1 MTRRFPL
8 PRTLRG
14 RLSLAFA
21 AVALLSV
28 AVAGVLVNTSFRWR
42 FEKYVKHGL
51 DEHAD
56 RLARVAGDL
65 LDREGAW
72 TPGASVQMTHWAVLD
87 DLQIRLDDTNGR
99 LIWQPT
105 SADLD
110 NMRRMMGISKPNPVG
125 VISPHTARVP
135 VMAAGRLAG
144 YLTVTGNRAAGM
156 YSEDDLSFLYVS
168 ALILVAAALASAL
181 LGVGI
186 GSVLARHLTSP
197 LDDIDRMARRIRRGD
212 LESRLALS
220 GSEEFE
226 TLAASLNHMAETLSH
241 QERFRRSLT
250 ADVAHEL
257 RTPLAG
263 VRGQLEALVDGVW
276 EPTPERLA
284 GCLNE
289 IMRLVRLVEDLER
302 LNEAENPTLPLRL
315 VNTSAKDLL
324 TQVGSVFAPQMAEK
338 RLEFRLEAPAEPLA
352 VQVDADKVVQILVNL
367 MSNAMKYTPAGG
379 AVTLGARRNDREG
392 TVSFY
397 VADNG
402 PGIPA
407 GEKSLIFER
416 FFRGDRSRSRA
427 TGGAGI
433 GLSIARALAERHGG
447 RLSVESAPGAGSVF
461 TLTLPLDST

>member
-1 MTRRFPL
+1 MTRLL

-28 AVAGVLVNTSFRWR
+28 AVAGILVNTSFRWR
-42 FEKYVKHGL
+42 FEKYVKSGL

-56 RLARVAGDL
+56 RLARIAGDL
-65 LDREGAW
+65 LDREGTW
-72 TPGASVQMTHWAVLD
+72 TTGAAVQMTHWAVLD
-87 DLQIRLDDTNGR
+87 DLQIRLDDPNGH

-105 SADLD
+105 PADLD
-110 NMRRMMGISKPNPVG
+110 NMRRMMGISKPVSVG
-125 VISPHTARVP
+125 VVAPHTTRSP
-135 VMAAGRLAG
+135 VMAAGRLVG
-144 YLTVTGNRAAGM
+144 YLTVTGSRAAGM
-156 YSEDDLSFLYVS
+156 YSEDDLSFLSVS

-181 LGVGI
+181 LGVAVGN
-186 GSVLARHLTSP
+186 VLARNLTSP
-197 LDDIDRMARRIRRGD
+197 IEDIDRMAKRIRRGN
-212 LESRLALS
+212 LESRLELT
-220 GSEEFE
+220 GSDEFR
-226 TLAASLNHMAETLSH
+226 TLAASLNHMAEALGH
-241 QERFRRSLT
+241 EERFRRSLT

-263 VRGQLEALVDGVW
+263 VRAQLEALVDGVW

-284 GCLNE
+284 SCLNE

-315 VNTSAKDLL
+315 AETRVSDLL
-324 TQVGSVFAPQMAEK
+324 NQVGSVFTPQMAEK
-338 RLEFRLEAPAEPLA
+338 GMQFRMEAPADSGTI
-352 VQVDADKVVQILVNL
+352 QVDSDKVVQVLVNL
-367 MSNAMKYTPAGG
+367 MSNAMKYTPEGG
-379 AVTLGARRNDREG
+379 VVTLGARRNDRG
-392 TVSFY
+392 GSISFY
-397 VADNG
+397 VSDNG
-402 PGIPA
+402 PGIP
-407 GEKSLIFER
+407 EDERSMVFER

-447 RLSVESAPGAGSVF
+447 RLSVDSSPGAGSTF